1 MIAIEKASEIKKLV
15 DDNSKFVI
23 LVHRN
28 PDGDA
33 LGSSLALM
41 HFLRSIGKVAD
52 VIVPNAFPDFLRWL
66 PASDAIVNYEQNKEK
81 AAELLR
87 LSDVIFCLDFNALS
101 RIGEVAGVVAELSQ
115 PRVLIDHHLHP
126 EDGFTVAVSN
136 TSACSTAELVYNLL
150 DYLNNGTL
158 LSRDIAE
165 CLYTGIMT
173 DTGNFAYAS
182 NRKEIYLVVARLIEA
197 GIDKDVIYRKVFY
210 NYSIDRLRLF
220 GYVMNNKLSYY
231 PKYNA
236 TLMTLTYN
244 EMRRFK
250 SQAVQAL
257 HLRLPRHRSLK
268 SPRHRTHL
276 TLLQQK
282 RVYSISQTPRVL
294 HHRLSVQQLRP
305 VPHRGQAL
313 RQASTLSQTAT

>member
-15 DDNSKFVI
+15 NDNSKFVI

-81 AAELLR
+81 AVELLR

-101 RIGEVAGVVAELSQ
+101 RIGEVAGVVVELSQ

-182 NRKEIYLVVARLIEA
+182 NRKEIYLVFTMPIP
-197 GIDKDVIYRKVFY
+197 
-210 NYSIDRLRLF
+210 NH
-220 GYVMNNKLSYY
+220 
-231 PKYNA
+231 
-236 TLMTLTYN
+236 
-244 EMRRFK
+244 K
-250 SQAVQAL
+250 SGRWYAE
-257 HLRLPRHRSLK
+257 
-268 SPRHRTHL
+268 
-276 TLLQQK
+276 
-282 RVYSISQTPRVL
+282 
-294 HHRLSVQQLRP
+294 
-305 VPHRGQAL
+305 
-313 RQASTLSQTAT
+313 